1 MLTKEDKAKI
11 IQEFGKGENDT
22 GSTEVQIAML
32 TARIQYLTEHLKQQ
46 PKDFSSRRGLLKL
59 VGQRRSF
66 LSYLKS
72 RDLEQFNAITQRLQI
87 RSR

>member
-1 MLTKEDKAKI
+1 
-11 IQEFGKGENDT
+11 
-22 GSTEVQIAML
+22 
-32 TARIQYLTEHLKQQ
+32 
-46 PKDFSSRRGLLKL
+46 L

>member
-1 MLTKEDKAKI
+1 MLTKEEKAKI

-72 RDLEQFNAITQRLQI
+72 RDFEQFNAITKRLQI

>member
-1 MLTKEDKAKI
+1 MLTKEDKENI
-11 IQEFGKGENDT
+11 IKEFGKNENDT

-72 RDLEQFNAITQRLQI
+72 RDAAQFSAITQRLQI